1 MQDQVG
7 LGPHHLGYDGVR
19 GKVSPTGIT
28 HDLNGQRACCGQG
41 LEGDWRRCAT
51 LALLTQDHPILIPS
65 SGTQALQAHHMVRTF
80 GARHRGFLDRL
91 RPIFYPNG
99 PRPRRHATDLRTIG
113 GHILQVRSPREIGQY
128 LAGKNRPARIHPVRV
143 QLEGHPIGSRANPS
157 LGRAHRNQLRA
168 P

>member
-19 GKVSPTGIT
+19 GKVSPTGIANY
-28 HDLNGQRACCGQG
+28 LNGQRACCGQG

-51 LALLTQDHPILIPS
+51 LALLTQDHPILIPGS
-65 SGTQALQAHHMVRTF
+65 RPQPLQAHHVVRTL
-80 GARHRGFLDRL
+80 GARHRGFLDRPC
-91 RPIFYPNG
+91 PIFYPNR
-99 PRPRRHATDLRTIG
+99 PRPRRQATDLRTIG

-157 LGRAHRNQLRA
+157 LSRAHRNQLRA